1 MQLSLAQKQTLY
13 HDGFVELPGA
23 VPYELVDAARLAI
36 NASLGENGVDPA
48 QLTRF
53 RAQSYCPE
61 LQGAPVITN
70 LLTDSSVLSLA
81 ESAIGPGQIARP
93 GGGQPPHHR
102 CEQDRDRDVDHYA
115 TDAPDQLGTAAS
127 GVVPVTRGEHQRP
140 ADYEQDG
147 AWQEQS

>member
-93 GGGQPPHHR
+93 GGGQIALRFPTLEPLR
-102 CEQDRDRDVDHYA
+102 
-115 TDAPDQLGTAAS
+115 AA
-127 GVVPVTRGEHQRP
+127 H
-140 ADYEQDG
+140 
-147 AWQEQS
+147 